1 MFRNIKYGIK
11 NLWRW
16 FPTIWKDRNWDDHYI
31 WEILKTKL
39 KYQSEY
45 FSSRDRHVNAKY
57 DAEKMMLC
65 FRLIEKIQD
74 EHYINEY
81 IDYHEPKFRWLSV
94 ENNSNLKQ
102 LSIEEISE
110 KFDEYFAKHKT
121 ATRRVLANKEYQ
133 IFKLNG
139 DNYKQRLAMNVA
151 QYNQKRAQD
160 LLFKLLNRNIRN
172 WWD

>member
-31 WEILKTKL
+31 WEILKFKL

-45 FSSRDRHVNAKY
+45 IGSRDRHVNVKY
-57 DAEKMMLC
+57 DSERMMLC

-74 EHYINEY
+74 EYYVNEY
-81 IDYHEPKFRWLSV
+81 TDYHKCKFEWLPV
-94 ENNSNLKQ
+94 ENNPTLKQ

-110 KFDEYFAKHKT
+110 NFDEYFSKYKT
-121 ATRRVLANKEYQ
+121 ATRKVLANKKYQ
-133 IFKLNG
+133 IFKLN
-139 DNYKQRLAMNVA
+139 DDDYKERLAMNVGN
-151 QYNQKRAQD
+151 YNEKRAQD